1 MNNERR
7 LKLSLQTKKV
17 ITGLIFIFPFIVG
30 FILFFLR
37 PSIQSVI
44 FSLSDLQIK
53 ATGYELNFIGFENY
67 KYAFTVDPQ
76 FTRIFTETVRQI
88 LVDIPAVIIFSF
100 IAAAFLNQDFKGRGL
115 ARVIFFLPVILG
127 AGVLAQLEK
136 ADIMARTQGLQ
147 YGTGIEAG
155 INEVADVFLFSTK
168 LTSFFLRM
176 RLPKDLL
183 NYIVVATAHIPDI
196 IHKSAIPIVIFLAG
210 LQSISSLIYEAADI
224 EGANG
229 WEKFWKITVP
239 LISPLIVTNIVFII
253 IDSFTAADNRLVT
266 YIESTAW
273 GRGIFGVSVAMS
285 WVYFLAITIIL
296 AVVIKIVSKYS
307 FSME

>member
-1 MNNERR
+1 MNQGRR
-7 LKLSLQTKKV
+7 FRLSLQGKRAL
-17 ITGLIFIFPFIVG
+17 TGLLFVSPFIVG

-44 FSLSDLQIK
+44 FSLSELSITV
-53 ATGYELNFIGFENY
+53 TGYELDFVDLRITIC
-67 KYAFTVDPQ
+67 FTVDPQ
-76 FTRIFTETVRQI
+76 FMRIFTETVGQI
-88 LVDIPAVIIFSF
+88 LVNVPAIIIFSF
-100 IAAAFLNQDFKGRGL
+100 IAAALLNQEFKGRGL

-127 AGVLAQLEK
+127 AGIIAQLEG
-136 ADIMARTQGLQ
+136 ADIMVQTQGLQ
-147 YGTGIEAG
+147 YGAGIEAG
-155 INEVADVFLFSTK
+155 ISGQAQDVFLFSSS

-176 RLPKDLL
+176 RLPKELL
-183 NYIVVATAHIPDI
+183 NYIVLATARVPDI
-196 IHKSAIPIVIFLAG
+196 ISKSAIPIVVFLAG
-210 LQSISSLIYEAADI
+210 LQGIPSHIYEAADI

-253 IDSFTAADNRLVT
+253 VDSFTAPDNRLVR

-285 WVYFLAITIIL
+285 WVYF
-296 AVVIKIVSKYS
+296 VVISVILVVVVKLVSRQS
-307 FSME
+307 FTMD